1 MPKRK
6 WFLVILLAGSLCV
19 FAGFGAA
26 PAAQAADQG
35 VVLAQWQ
42 QPGMQQGGQQQG
54 GQQRGQQGGQQRG
67 QQGGQTQGQQGLP
80 QGQPGG
86 APANNS
92 CVQSYQRCVMM
103 CAGVVNCVNNCNI
116 GYAVCQQQGGGS

>member
-1 MPKRK
+1 MRK
-6 WFLVILLAGSLCV
+6 CFVAILLAGSLCA

-42 QPGMQQGGQQQG
+42 QQPGMQQGGQQQG
-54 GQQRGQQGGQQRG
+54 GQQRGPQGGQPQG
-67 QQGGQTQGQQGLP
+67 QQGGQP